1 MTQPIPDPPTPP
13 PGGLPPTTPSLTP
26 ATGGLRTV
34 SLRRRVTLMALVV
47 LLVVLPITGLAVK
60 AIFDAQAER
69 NLNTLLN
76 GRAQLAQQLARQNVA
91 PANLVRRID
100 ADGIRVTLTL
110 RTGQQFGAPPVEPTG
125 KIREVRAT
133 LQAGQRTRGATLVL
147 TADTSLLDGASR
159 TLRRVLLI
167 SGAAALLITALALIL
182 GMRLA
187 LAPLDAMTSLAR
199 SIAAGR
205 RGGRLQPTRTDTE
218 LGRTAAAF
226 DEMLDSLEGA
236 ERTARGSEQRMRQ
249 FVADAAHELRTP
261 VAGLQTAAETLLQLT
276 PDAPSH
282 RREEL
287 ELLLVRE
294 SRRAGTLVADLLEL
308 ARIDA
313 GLELRRRPVHLRAL
327 ATTQLDR
334 LRLTAPTLTINFT
347 GPDLSVFADP
357 DRLTQIL
364 ANLLDNARHATTGHG
379 QIDILVKPAPDL
391 IEIVVQD
398 NGPGVPPQARERI
411 FQRLVHGE
419 RSKGSG
425 LGLPIARGF
434 ARAHGGDLV
443 CIDRPDGRPGAAFRL
458 TLPAATTPLRP

>member
-1 MTQPIPDPPTPP
+1 
-13 PGGLPPTTPSLTP
+13 
-26 ATGGLRTV
+26 
-34 SLRRRVTLMALVV
+34 
-47 LLVVLPITGLAVK
+47 VLPITGLAVK

-76 GRAQLAQQLARQNVA
+76 GRAQLAQQLARQNVQ

-100 ADGIRVTLTL
+100 ADGIRVTLIL
-110 RTGQQFGAPPVEPTG
+110 RNGQQLGAPAVEPSG
-125 KIREVRAT
+125 EIRQVKTT
-133 LQAGQRTRGATLVL
+133 LQGGARTRGATLL
-147 TADTSLLDGASR
+147 LSADTSLLDGASR
-159 TLRRVLLI
+159 TLQRVLLL

-182 GMRLA
+182 GMRFA

-205 RGGRLQPTRTDTE
+205 RGGRLQPTRPDTE

-236 ERTARGSEQRMRQ
+236 ERTARGSEEHLRQ

-261 VAGLQTAAETLLQLT
+261 VTGLQTAAETLVQLG
-276 PDAPSH
+276 PDAPSE

-294 SRRAGTLVADLLEL
+294 SRRAGALVADLLEL

-313 GLELRRRPVHLRAL
+313 GLVLRRRLVRLKDL
-327 ATTQLDR
+327 AQAQADR
-334 LRLTAPTLTINFT
+334 LRLVAPGHTVQ
-347 GPDLSVFADP
+347 LSGADVEIAVDP
-357 DRLTQIL
+357 DRVTQIL
-364 ANLLDNARHATTGHG
+364 ANLVDSGLIQLHVAA
-379 QIDILVKPAPDL
+379 APDHA
-391 IEIVVQD
+391 EIVVHD
-398 NGPGVPPQARERI
+398 NGPGVPPADRERI
-411 FQRLVHGE
+411 FQRLVHGN
-419 RSKGSG
+419 RSRGSG

-443 CIDRPDGRPGAAFRL
+443 CLDQGPGATFLL
-458 TLPAATTPLRP
+458 TLPYSA

>member
-1 MTQPIPDPPTPP
+1 MSEPTVSLPTLQPSPTQ
-13 PGGLPPTTPSLTP
+13 
-26 ATGGLRTV
+26 LRTV
-34 SLRRRVTLMALVV
+34 SLRRRVTLTALVV
-47 LLVVLPITGLAVK
+47 LLIVLPITGLAVK

-91 PANLVRRID
+91 PTNLVRRID

-110 RTGQQFGAPPVEPTG
+110 RTGQQFGAPPIEPTG
-125 KIREVRAT
+125 QIREVRTT

-159 TLRRVLLI
+159 TLRRVLFL

-182 GMRLA
+182 GMRFA

-236 ERTARGSEQRMRQ
+236 EHTARSSEQRMRQ

-261 VAGLQTAAETLLQLT
+261 VAGLQSAAETLLQLA
-276 PDAPSH
+276 PDAPTQ

-294 SRRAGTLVADLLEL
+294 SRRAGTLIADLLEL

-313 GLELRRRPVHLRAL
+313 GLELRRRPVSLHEI

-334 LRLTAPTLTINFT
+334 LHLVAPALKLTLT
-347 GPDLSVFADP
+347 GPDVTLHADP

-364 ANLLDNARHATTGHG
+364 ANLLDNARHATTGTGEVEVRIIHNHE
-379 QIDILVKPAPDL
+379 A
-391 IEIVVQD
+391 EIVVQD
-398 NGPGVPPQARERI
+398 NGPGVPPEDRERI
-411 FQRLVHGE
+411 FQRLVHGDTS
-419 RSKGSG
+419 RGSG

-443 CIDRPDGRPGAAFRL
+443 CLDRSDGRPGAAFRL
-458 TLPAATTPLRP
+458 TLPTGQTFSNPAT

>member
-1 MTQPIPDPPTPP
+1 MNT
-13 PGGLPPTTPSLTP
+13 L
-26 ATGGLRTV
+26 
-34 SLRRRVTLMALVV
+34 SLRRRVTITALLV
-47 LLVVLPITGLAVK
+47 LLIVLPITGLAVK

-91 PANLVRRID
+91 PNNLVRRID

-110 RTGQQFGAPPVEPTG
+110 RNGQVFGAPAVEADKGTRQV
-125 KIREVRAT
+125 KST
-133 LQAGQRTRGATLVL
+133 LTAGQRTRGATLL
-147 TADTSLLDGASR
+147 LSADTSLLDGASR
-159 TLRRVLLI
+159 TLQRVLWLA
-167 SGAAALLITALALIL
+167 GAAALAITAIALIL
-182 GMRLA
+182 GMRVA

-205 RGGRLQPTRTDTE
+205 RGGRLQPTRRDTE

-226 DEMLDSLEGA
+226 DEMLDSLEGK
-236 ERTARGSEQRMRQ
+236 EQYMRQ

-261 VAGLQTAAETLLQLT
+261 VTGLQTAAETLLQLD
-276 PDAPSH
+276 PDAPTE

-313 GLELRRRPVHLRAL
+313 GLVLRRQPVLLKHLAQ
-327 ATTQLDR
+327 TQADR
-334 LRLTAPTLTINFT
+334 LHLMAPSHTIEVN
-347 GPDLSVFADP
+347 GPELEVEADP
-357 DRLTQIL
+357 DRITQIL
-364 ANLLDNARHATTGHG
+364 ANLLDNARNATGDQGTIEVLLSQEPGH
-379 QIDILVKPAPDL
+379 VRV
-391 IEIVVQD
+391 VVQD
-398 NGPGVPPQARERI
+398 NGPGVPPDHRERI

-419 RSKGSG
+419 RSRGSG

-434 ARAHGGDLV
+434 ARAHGGDLIATDR
-443 CIDRPDGRPGAAFRL
+443 IDGKPGAAFVL
-458 TLPAATTPLRP
+458 TL

>member
-1 MTQPIPDPPTPP
+1 MN
-13 PGGLPPTTPSLTP
+13 
-26 ATGGLRTV
+26 TV
-34 SLRRRVTLMALVV
+34 SLRRRVTLTALLV

-60 AIFDAQAER
+60 AIFDAQSER

-76 GRAQLAQQLARQNVA
+76 GRAQLAQQLSRENVA
-91 PANLVRRID
+91 PAALVRRID
-100 ADGIRVTLTL
+100 ADGIRVTLQL
-110 RTGQQFGAPPVEPTG
+110 RNGQSLGAPEVEPTG
-125 KIREVRAT
+125 EIRQVRVT
-133 LQAGQRTRGATLVL
+133 LQGGQRTRGATLL
-147 TADTSLLDGASR
+147 LSADTSLLDGASR
-159 TLRRVLLI
+159 TLQRVLLI

-182 GMRLA
+182 GMRFA

-218 LGRTAAAF
+218 LGRTAEAF

-236 ERTARGSEQRMRQ
+236 EQTARGSEQHMRQ

-261 VAGLQTAAETLLQLT
+261 VTGLQTAAETLLQLGPEAT
-276 PDAPSH
+276 PE

-313 GLELRRRPVHLRAL
+313 GLVLRHQPVNLRSL
-327 ATTQLDR
+327 TQTQVDR
-334 LRLTAPTLTINFT
+334 LHLVAPNHTVRIL
-347 GPDLSVFADP
+347 GPDLVVNADP

-364 ANLLDNARHATTGHG
+364 ANLLDNARHATGDRG
-379 QIDILVKPAPDL
+379 QI
-391 IEIVVQD
+391 EIVLATDPQYVQVVVQD
-398 NGPGVPPQARERI
+398 NGPGVPAPDRERI
-411 FQRLVHGE
+411 FQRLVHGQGS
-419 RSKGSG
+419 RGSG

-434 ARAHGGDLV
+434 ARAHGGDLIS
-443 CIDRPDGRPGAAFRL
+443 IDRPDGKPGAAFLL
-458 TLPAATTPLRP
+458 TLPNVRP

>member
-1 MTQPIPDPPTPP
+1 MN
-13 PGGLPPTTPSLTP
+13 
-26 ATGGLRTV
+26 TV
-34 SLRRRVTLMALVV
+34 SLRRRVTLTALVV

-91 PANLVRRID
+91 PAALVRRID
-100 ADGIRVTLTL
+100 ADGIRVTLIL
-110 RTGQQFGAPPVEPTG
+110 RNGQQLGAPEVVPTG
-125 KIREVRAT
+125 EIRQVRVT
-133 LQAGQRTRGATLVL
+133 LQGGQRTRGATLL
-147 TADTSLLDGASR
+147 LSADTSLLEGASR
-159 TLRRVLLI
+159 TLQRVLLL
-167 SGAAALLITALALIL
+167 SGAAAVVITALALIL
-182 GMRLA
+182 GMRFA

-236 ERTARGSEQRMRQ
+236 ERTARGSEQYLRQ

-261 VAGLQTAAETLLQLT
+261 VTGLQTAAETLLQLG
-276 PDAPSH
+276 PNAPAE

-294 SRRAGTLVADLLEL
+294 SRRAGSLVADLLEL

-313 GLELRRRPVHLRAL
+313 GLVLRHQPVQLRAL
-327 ATTQLDR
+327 AQAQADR
-334 LRLTAPTLTINFT
+334 LRLVAPNHTVRIL
-347 GPDLSVFADP
+347 GSDLMVNADP

-364 ANLLDNARHATTGHG
+364 ANLVDNARHATGDAG
-379 QIDILVKPAPDL
+379 VIEVLLSSPWPEERPSAQAPQYVQV
-391 IEIVVQD
+391 VVQD
-398 NGPGVPPQARERI
+398 NGPGVPPSDRERV

-419 RSKGSG
+419 RSRGSG

-434 ARAHGGDLV
+434 AQAHGGTLI
-443 CIDRPDGRPGAAFRL
+443 CTDRPDGRPGAAFVL
-458 TLPAATTPLRP
+458 TLPAGPRTAEHPTAP